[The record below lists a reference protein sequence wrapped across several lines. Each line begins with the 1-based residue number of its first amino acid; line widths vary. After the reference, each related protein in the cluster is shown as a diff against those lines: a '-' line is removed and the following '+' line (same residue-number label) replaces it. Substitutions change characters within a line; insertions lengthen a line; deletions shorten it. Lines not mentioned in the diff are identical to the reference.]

1 MKNLEKKTI
10 QTLRTL
16 SVEEINEAQS
26 GHPGVALG
34 ASPMLYALYA
44 KVLKVNP
51 DDPTWINRDRFV
63 LGAGHGSSLL
73 YASLHL
79 AGFDLSIEDLK
90 SFRKL
95 NSRTPGHPEIGVTSG
110 VDASSGPLGQGIPE
124 GIGMAIAESHLAE
137 KFNKEDLKL
146 IDHYTYVLCGDGDLQ
161 EGVTQEA
168 LSLAGHLKLSK
179 LIILYDSNDIQL
191 DGKVEDTN
199 TENVKA
205 KYQAMGFAY
214 IKVEDGENVDDILK
228 AINKAKKNDKPTLIE
243 VKTVIGKGS
252 VSEGTNK
259 VHGAPLAKEE
269 VENFRKEL
277 GGESF
282 TVSEE
287 VYDVYKKQMNKNRKV
302 YLQEQKTLEEYK
314 EKYPNEY
321 QTFIN
326 QINDVNVVS
335 VNDLGITFGKDY
347 KKATRVS
354 NNQILTALSK
364 FDGRLIGGSADLA
377 SSCKVQGNDGNYGK
391 ENRKGR
397 NLVFGVREH
406 AMGAICNG
414 ITLHGGM
421 RAFCGGFFV
430 FCDYMKP
437 SMRLASI
444 MDLPVLY
451 MYSHDSIAVGEDGPT
466 HQPIEHLTM
475 LRSIPNMNVIRP
487 CDAVEVKEAYDV
499 YLNTKKNPVVF
510 VLTRQDVPTVREETE
525 ENLVAKGGYVIYKET
540 GKLEKVL
547 IASGSEVSLAIEVAK
562 ELEKE
567 GTPTRVVSLPSFFLF
582 DKQSKEY
589 KEEVLPKGIARV
601 AIEASDATHFYKYLN
616 QDDMLIN
623 MSTFGLSAKANIV
636 SEYFGF
642 TKEKVLEKIR

>member
-16 SVEEINEAQS
+16 SLEEINEAQS

-214 IKVEDGENVDDILK
+214 IKVLDGENVDDILK

-269 VENFRKEL
+269 VENFRNEL
-277 GGESF
+277 GGDSF

-287 VYDVYKKQMNKNRKV
+287 VYEVYKKQMNKNKKV

-321 QTFIN
+321 QTFTN
-326 QINDVNVVS
+326 QINDVNVVG
-335 VNDLGITFGKDY
+335 VKDLGITFDKDY

-354 NNQILTALSK
+354 NNQILTTLSK
-364 FDGRLIGGSADLA
+364 LDGRLMGGSADLA
-377 SSCKVQGNDGNYGK
+377 SSCKVEGNDGNYTK
-391 ENRKGR
+391 DNRIGR

-540 GKLEKVL
+540 GELKKVL
-547 IASGSEVSLAIEVAK
+547 IASGSEVSLAIDVAK

-589 KEEVLPKGIARV
+589 KEEVLPKGISRV

-616 QDDMLIN
+616 EDDMLIN
-623 MSTFGLSAKANIV
+623 MSTFGLSAKASVV
-636 SEYFGF
+636 SDYFGF